1 MPHARAHIRL
11 NTMDEIK
18 TFIDQFNRI
27 GGIDK
32 FMVEDFEGKNV
43 EQIGFGVLFDIAGI
57 IIANIPKAEDE
68 IQTFLASLSG
78 MKVTEIISL
87 DIAEYSKDKEI
98 NKLIQK
104 EEKLEEEENVKFSF

>member
-32 FMVEDFEGKNV
+32 FMVEDFEGKQRVNARSLV
-43 EQIGFGVLFDIAGI
+43 GMIYAMTDFNDNMFIVNETTDGVFPNFIDAYRI
-57 IIANIPKAEDE
+57 
-68 IQTFLASLSG
+68 
-78 MKVTEIISL
+78 
-87 DIAEYSKDKEI
+87 
-98 NKLIQK
+98 
-104 EEKLEEEENVKFSF
+104 